1 MVSRTISYWL
11 DYVVGKFLRRLFQ
24 NPKRILR
31 YYVKPGMT
39 VLDVGAGKG
48 YFSLGMAK
56 MVGSN
61 GRILAVDLKA
71 QEIESLKKRAAHARV
86 SERIDARVCGER
98 NLAIDELAGQV
109 DFALAYYVVHH
120 APDVDALMAEVH
132 KALRPGGRFLIAEP
146 SHHASTEYCA
156 ATEAAA
162 EKAGFVLADHPKLT
176 RDWAVLFLKNGSTNR
191 YGQT

>member
-1 MVSRTISYWL
+1 MVGRTISLWL

-31 YYVKPGMT
+31 DYVKPGMT

-48 YFSLGMAK
+48 YFSVGMAK

-61 GRILAVDLKA
+61 GRIVAVDLEA
-71 QEIESLKKRAAHARV
+71 HEIESLKKRAARAGV
-86 SERIDARVCGER
+86 SERIDARVCDER
-98 NLAIDELAGQV
+98 SLAIDELAGRV

-132 KALRPGGRFLIAEP
+132 KALKPRGKFLIAEP
-146 SHHASTEYCA
+146 SHHASAEYCA

-162 EKAGFVLADHPKLT
+162 EQAGFVPSDHPKLT
-176 RDWAVLFLKNGSTNR
+176 RDWAVLFRKSGSTDR
-191 YGQT
+191 RGQT

>member
-1 MVSRTISYWL
+1 MAGRTISYWL
-11 DYVVGKFLRRLFQ
+11 DYIVAMPLRRLFQ

-31 YYVKPGMT
+31 DYVKPGMI

-48 YFSLGMAK
+48 YFSLGMAR

-61 GRILAVDLKA
+61 GRIVSVDLEA
-71 QEIESLKKRAAHARV
+71 QKIECLKKQAAQAGLL
-86 SERIDARVCGER
+86 ERIDARVCGER
-98 NLAIDELAGQV
+98 SLEIDELAGRI

-132 KALRPGGRFLIAEP
+132 KVLKPGGRFLIAEP

-162 EKAGFVLADHPKLT
+162 EQAGFVIADHPKLT
-176 RDWAVLFLKNGSTNR
+176 RDWAVLFLKN
-191 YGQT
+191 

>member
-1 MVSRTISYWL
+1 MVGWTISLWL
-11 DYVVGKFLRRLFQ
+11 DYVTGKFLRRLFQ

-31 YYVKPGMT
+31 DYVKPGMT

-48 YFSLGMAK
+48 YFSVGMAK

-61 GRILAVDLKA
+61 GRIVAVDLEA
-71 QEIESLKKRAAHARV
+71 HEIESLKKRAARAGV
-86 SERIDARVCGER
+86 SERIDARVCDER
-98 NLAIDELAGQV
+98 SLAIDELAGRV

-132 KALRPGGRFLIAEP
+132 KALKPGGKFLIAEP
-146 SHHASTEYCA
+146 SHHASAEYCA

-162 EKAGFVLADHPKLT
+162 EQAGFVPSDHPKLT
-176 RDWAVLFLKNGSTNR
+176 RDWAVLFLKN
-191 YGQT
+191 